1 MENENNISN
10 VLKKFKEAVTKPL
23 EPCLLMT
30 PTSKSFAKEEQ
41 NEERK
46 WSPIPKTKLKKQT
59 STIKMVLKELTMQQY
74 LDIYKKKPT
83 SPSAL
88 EAIKKL
94 SKIAERKEKH
104 KKKLSTMA
112 SATVKKSKMTKT
124 ATR

>member
-74 LDIYKKKPT
+74 LDIYKKPT

-94 SKIAERKEKH
+94 SKIAKRKKKH

>member
-74 LDIYKKKPT
+74 LDIYKKPT

-112 SATVKKSKMTKT
+112 STTVKKSKMTKT

>member
-74 LDIYKKKPT
+74 LDIYKKPT

>member
-74 LDIYKKKPT
+74 LDIYKKPT

-94 SKIAERKEKH
+94 SKITERKEKH